1 MRLMNSPKSV
11 DVEITSRCN
20 LRCTY
25 CSHFESAG
33 DVGTDL
39 PKEEWLQFIDELG
52 RNAVMEV
59 TLSGGEPF
67 IRNDLRE
74 ILDGIVRNRMR
85 FSLLSNGTLIT
96 DEMAA
101 YLASTRRCNSVQ
113 VSIDGSIPT
122 THDACR
128 GEGNFVRA
136 LDGIAALRR
145 HKVPVAIRVTIH
157 RQNLHDL
164 ENIARFLLEEKR
176 LPSFSCNSACHLGLC
191 RKNAEVVEITPA
203 ERSFAMKELL
213 RLNRKYSGRI
223 TATAG
228 PLAEA
233 TMFWEMERARK
244 EGKAAIPGRGSLC
257 GCGGAMSKLA
267 VRADGTMVPCC
278 QVPMIELGRINR
290 DSMKEVWQHHPEL
303 DRFRRRNE
311 IPLSS
316 FEFCQD
322 CPYIPFCTGSCPAT
336 AVTLIGNPYHP
347 SPDSCLR
354 LFLKDGGRLPDEELL
369 PQGGAPAC
377 G

>member
-1 MRLMNSPKSV
+1 
-11 DVEITSRCN
+11 
-20 LRCTY
+20 
-25 CSHFESAG
+25 
-33 DVGTDL
+33 
-39 PKEEWLQFIDELG
+39 
-52 RNAVMEV
+52 V
-59 TLSGGEPF
+59 TLSGGEAF
-67 IRNDLRE
+67 IRDDLRE

-136 LDGIAALRR
+136 LEGIAALRR
-145 HKVPVAIRVTIH
+145 HRVPVAIRVTIH

-164 ENIARFLLEEKR
+164 ENIARFLLKETR

-191 RKNAEVVEITPA
+191 RKNAELVELTPS

-213 RLNRKYSGRI
+213 RLNRKYPGRI

-233 TMFWEMERARK
+233 TMFWEMERARR
-244 EGKAAIPGRGSLC
+244 EGKASIPGRGSLC
-257 GCGGAMSKLA
+257 GCGGTMSKLA

-290 DSMKEVWQHHPEL
+290 DSLKEVWQHHPDL

-316 FEFCQD
+316 FDFCRD
-322 CPYIPFCTGSCPAT
+322 CPYIPYCTGSCPAT

-347 SPDSCLR
+347 SPDACLR
-354 LFLKDGGRLPDEELL
+354 LFLAEGGRLPDEQLL

>member
-1 MRLMNSPKSV
+1 MRLMNTPKSV
-11 DVEITSRCN
+11 DIEITNRCN
-20 LRCTY
+20 LRCSY

-33 DVGTDL
+33 DVGKDL
-39 PKEEWLQFIDELG
+39 PKEEWLRFIEELG

-67 IRNDLRE
+67 IRDDLRE
-74 ILDGIVRNRMR
+74 VLDGIVRNRMR

-96 DEMAA
+96 EEMAR

-136 LDGIAALRR
+136 LEGIRALRS
-145 HKVPVAIRVTIH
+145 HGVPVAIRVTIH

-164 ENIARFLLEEKR
+164 ENIARFLLEETG

-191 RKNAEVVEITPA
+191 RKNAELVELTPS

-233 TMFWEMERARK
+233 TMFWEMERARR
-244 EGKAAIPGRGSLC
+244 EGREGIPGRGSLT
-257 GCGGAMSKLA
+257 GCGGAMSKIG
-267 VRADGTMVPCC
+267 VRADGVMIPCC

-290 DSMKEVWQHHPEL
+290 DSLKEVWQHHPEL

-316 FEFCQD
+316 FEFCRD
-322 CPYIPFCTGSCPAT
+322 CPYIPYCTGSCPAT
-336 AVTLIGNPYHP
+336 AVTLTGNPYHP
-347 SPDSCLR
+347 SPDACLR
-354 LFLKDGGRLPDEELL
+354 LFLAEGGRLPEEELL

>member
-1 MRLMNSPKSV
+1 MRVMNSPKSV
-11 DVEITSRCN
+11 DIEITNRCN

-39 PKEEWLQFIDELG
+39 PKDEWLRFIDELG

-136 LDGIAALRR
+136 LDGIRALRSQG
-145 HKVPVAIRVTIH
+145 VPVAIRVTIH

-164 ENIARFLLEEKR
+164 ENIARFLLKETH

-191 RKNAEVVEITPA
+191 RKNADLVELSPP

-244 EGKAAIPGRGSLC
+244 EGKASIPGRGCLS

-278 QVPMIELGRINR
+278 QVPMIELGKINR
-290 DSMKEVWQHHPEL
+290 DSLKEVWQHHPEL

-311 IPLSS
+311 IPLGS
-316 FEFCQD
+316 FEFCRD
-322 CPYIPFCTGSCPAT
+322 CPYIPYCTGSCPAT
-336 AVTLIGNPYHP
+336 AVTLTGNPYHP
-347 SPDSCLR
+347 SPDACLR
-354 LFLKDGGRLPDEELL
+354 LFLAEGGRLPDEQLL
-369 PQGGAPAC
+369 PESGAPAC